1 MVAIDRQAPRLKAHL
16 SPMNMPEVLRGAKL
30 AVTAGGTTLY
40 ELASLGVPMVI
51 LAIAENQRPTCE
63 RFAVADAAGYAGWYG
78 ELTPARLVEEIMV
91 YWTEPELL
99 RTLATRARSLVDGR
113 GAARVVAAMT
123 GGAR

>member
-1 MVAIDRQAPRLKAHL
+1 
-16 SPMNMPEVLRGAKL
+16 MNMPEVLRGAKL

-40 ELASLGVPMVI
+40 ELASLGVPMVM